1 MSSTNRWWIREVSDY
16 YKTPKKCIIDFLIY
30 FRMAEE
36 LKDADTWKILDPC
49 AWWDEKNGMSYPEA
63 MKQFGINN
71 PVITLDI
78 RDDSPALFHCDYREF
93 MTPTVEEDKYDMII
107 TNPPF
112 ALAQEFIEKSLSLVK
127 EWGYVVMLL
136 RLNFFGSRKRYEF
149 RKKNMPKH
157 TFVHHERIW
166 FTDDW
171 KTDSIEYMHCVRQK
185 WYHPKSTNL
194 FII

>member
-16 YKTPKKCIIDFLIY
+16 YRTPKKAIKDFLIH
-30 FRMAEE
+30 FRMNEE
-36 LKDADTWKILDPC
+36 VKDTDSWKILDPC
-49 AWWDEKNGMSYPEA
+49 AWWDDEHWMAYPEA
-63 MKQFGINN
+63 MKEFGINN
-71 PVITLDI
+71 TITTNDI
-78 RDDSPALFHCDYREF
+78 RKDSPAEYHSDYIKAFNIEWN
-93 MTPTVEEDKYDMII
+93 YDMII

-112 ALAQEFIEKSLSLVK
+112 AIAQEFIEKSLSLVK

-136 RLNFFGSRKRYEF
+136 RLNYFGSKKRYEF
-149 RKKNMPKH
+149 RKHNMPKH
-157 TFVHHERIW
+157 TFIHHERIW
-166 FTDDW
+166 FTDDG